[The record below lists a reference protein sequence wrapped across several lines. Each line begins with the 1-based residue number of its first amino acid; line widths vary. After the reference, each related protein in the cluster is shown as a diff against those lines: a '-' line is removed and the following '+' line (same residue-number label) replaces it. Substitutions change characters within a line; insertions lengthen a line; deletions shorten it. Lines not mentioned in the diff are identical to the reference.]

1 MGFPSSSQVRL
12 MICLYVV
19 AFLVGTAIA
28 SDDLKQCA
36 CYDDAQSTCGGS
48 EQACQDYAIS
58 TAMKLAACVVPFI
71 LILLV
76 HFWSCCR
83 CCGFCGAEQPSVGV
97 CTRQAMLFTGYTR
110 GEVCLFK
117 TAVLLTCVVA
127 IAVTIPSFVVNKD
140 VSNHAESL
148 TIETDGF
155 IDDVKTSLAFVV
167 SHFLALEDAPDS
179 AKQSVRDTRDEVFEK
194 LDDLPYDSETVL
206 DYNQMREDHTMHFL
220 IAVVVFLAACL
231 MVTVFG
237 VSRMRVVVALKGY
250 GTSIALVLMVVTC
263 VYGFLATVGTDA
275 CLDYDYYA
283 TELYGSI
290 AEPVG
295 CAAASPMGPASGVR
309 EALELYEDAKSS
321 FIGRVCDDY
330 MSQTSMLCSVAFN
343 CPASTCVDRTV
354 HAFGTVLTESTAR
367 SSLVGCT
374 PPCSIADCAEDCQDG
389 TVKAAASTVVN
400 AYNEY
405 APRMYAIDRE
415 LYPLASCLRVKVYLA
430 RMRGPLC
437 GMVDSV
443 DVTFKCLLAVQ
454 WLQVGIFIFL
464 TLARKRFIA
473 AARATVLS
481 KAYPDD
487 ITGGHT

>member
-110 GEVCLFK
+110 GE
-117 TAVLLTCVVA
+117 
-127 IAVTIPSFVVNKD
+127 
-140 VSNHAESL
+140 
-148 TIETDGF
+148 
-155 IDDVKTSLAFVV
+155 
-167 SHFLALEDAPDS
+167 
-179 AKQSVRDTRDEVFEK
+179 
-194 LDDLPYDSETVL
+194 
-206 DYNQMREDHTMHFL
+206 
-220 IAVVVFLAACL
+220 
-231 MVTVFG
+231 
-237 VSRMRVVVALKGY
+237 
-250 GTSIALVLMVVTC
+250 
-263 VYGFLATVGTDA
+263 
-275 CLDYDYYA
+275 YA